1 MSQIGSPHGST
12 QVDLALKEPV
22 HVTVERSVSV
32 CVPSSAARGINLN
45 INSYKYIHRY
55 IAGSLIKA
63 RPKSAIPA
71 KSRMQCD
78 QRIFKVPK
86 GIAMFDY
93 SEKHKVIATGGMDQ
107 IVRVWNPF
115 VTK

>member
-1 MSQIGSPHGST
+1 VFQSAFLHLLPE
-12 QVDLALKEPV
+12 VRV
-22 HVTVERSVSV
+22 HFIVLQLCSWIV
-32 CVPSSAARGINLN
+32 
-45 INSYKYIHRY
+45 
-55 IAGSLIKA
+55 AGSLIKA

>member
-1 MSQIGSPHGST
+1 M
-12 QVDLALKEPV
+12 
-22 HVTVERSVSV
+22 
-32 CVPSSAARGINLN
+32 GI
-45 INSYKYIHRY
+45 
-55 IAGSLIKA
+55 IAGSLTKA

-71 KSRMQCD
+71 KSRLQCD
-78 QRIFKVPK
+78 QRIFKIPK
-86 GIAMFDY
+86 GVAMFDY

>member
-1 MSQIGSPHGST
+1 MFRFAFLHLLPG
-12 QVDLALKEPV
+12 V
-22 HVTVERSVSV
+22 
-32 CVPSSAARGINLN
+32 GIHFK
-45 INSYKYIHRY
+45 SYKHIHGY

-78 QRIFKVPK
+78 QRTFKVPK

-93 SEKHKVIATGGMDQ
+93 SERHKVIATGGMDQ